1 MLSKLARFF
10 FQGLLLVVP
19 TATTVYVLF
28 ASFLWVDKLITIEN
42 IPGLG
47 LLIILVSITTIG
59 VMSSTFLVKPL
70 ISWGEGLLTKLP
82 IVNIIYSSIKDLLE
96 AFVGNKKKFNHP
108 VVVTL
113 DKAEQIRRFGFI
125 TLEDV
130 SPLGLDKD
138 TIAVYLPHSY
148 NISGNLFFVPRENVQ
163 TLDLPAADVM
173 KFIVSGGISMPES
186 FKPSY
191 KKKKKGVEEL
201 PKTQI

>member
-1 MLSKLARFF
+1 
-10 FQGLLLVVP
+10 
-19 TATTVYVLF
+19 
-28 ASFLWVDKLITIEN
+28 
-42 IPGLG
+42 
-47 LLIILVSITTIG
+47 
-59 VMSSTFLVKPL
+59 MSSTFLVKPL

>member
-1 MLSKLARFF
+1 MFSKLARFF

-19 TATTVYVLF
+19 LATTVYVLF
-28 ASFLWVDKLITIEN
+28 ASFIWVDELITIKN

-47 LLIILVSITTIG
+47 LLIILISITVIG

-70 ISWGEGLLTKLP
+70 ISWGEGLLVKLP

-108 VVVTL
+108 VIVTL
-113 DKAEQIRRFGFI
+113 NKHEQIRRFGFI

-130 SPLGLDKD
+130 SALGLDNE

-148 NISGNLFFVPRENVQ
+148 NISGNLYFVPKENVSP
-163 TLDLPAADVM
+163 LNLPAADVM

-186 FKPSY
+186 FKPANNRST
-191 KKKKKGVEEL
+191 KKKESII
-201 PKTQI
+201 PS

>member
-1 MLSKLARFF
+1 MFSKLARFF

-19 TATTVYVLF
+19 LATTVYVLF
-28 ASFLWVDKLITIEN
+28 ASFIWVDELISIKN

-47 LLIILVSITTIG
+47 LLIILVSITVIG

-70 ISWGEGLLTKLP
+70 ISWGEGLLVKLP

-108 VVVTL
+108 VIVTL
-113 DKAEQIRRFGFI
+113 NKHEQIRRFGFI

-130 SPLGLDKD
+130 SALGLDNE

-148 NISGNLFFVPRENVQ
+148 NISGNLYFVPKENVSP
-163 TLDLPAADVM
+163 LNLPAADVM

-186 FKPSY
+186 FKPNG
-191 KKKKKGVEEL
+191 KKGNV
-201 PKTQI
+201 KSKSISAQ

>member
-1 MLSKLARFF
+1 MFSKLARFF

-19 TATTVYVLF
+19 LATTVYVLV
-28 ASFLWVDKLITIEN
+28 ASFVWVDELISIKN

-47 LLIILVSITTIG
+47 LLIILVSITVIG

-70 ISWGEGLLTKLP
+70 ISWGEGLLIKLP

-108 VVVTL
+108 VIVTL
-113 DKAEQIRRFGFI
+113 NKHEQIRRFGFI

-130 SPLGLDKD
+130 SALGLDNE

-148 NISGNLFFVPRENVQ
+148 NISGNLYFVPKENVSP
-163 TLDLPAADVM
+163 LNLPAADVM

-186 FKPSY
+186 FKPNG
-191 KKKKKGVEEL
+191 KKGNV
-201 PKTQI
+201 KSKSISAQ

>member
-1 MLSKLARFF
+1 MFSKLARYF

-19 TATTVYVLF
+19 IATTVYVLF
-28 ASFLWVDKLITIEN
+28 ASFVWVDELITIKN

-47 LLIILVSITTIG
+47 LLIILVSITVIG

-70 ISWGEGLLTKLP
+70 VSWGEGLLIKLP

-108 VVVTL
+108 VIVTL
-113 DKAEQIRRFGFI
+113 NKAEQIKRFGFI

-130 SPLGLDKD
+130 STLGLDNE

-148 NISGNLFFVPRENVQ
+148 NISGNLYFVPKENVQ
-163 TLDLPAADVM
+163 PLDLPAADVM
-173 KFIVSGGISMPES
+173 KFIVSGGISMPDS
-186 FKPSY
+186 FKPGY
-191 KKKKKGVEEL
+191 KKGKKKNESIT
-201 PKTQI
+201 P

>member
-1 MLSKLARFF
+1 MFSKLARFF

-19 TATTVYVLF
+19 LATTVYVLF
-28 ASFLWVDKLITIEN
+28 ASFIWVDELISIKN

-47 LLIILVSITTIG
+47 LLIILVSITVIG

-70 ISWGEGLLTKLP
+70 ISWGEGLLVKLP

-108 VVVTL
+108 VIVTL
-113 DKAEQIRRFGFI
+113 NKHEQIRRFGFI

-130 SPLGLDKD
+130 SALGLDNE

-148 NISGNLFFVPRENVQ
+148 NISGNLYFVPKENVSP
-163 TLDLPAADVM
+163 LNLPAADVM

-186 FKPSY
+186 FKPNG
-191 KKKKKGVEEL
+191 KKGNV
-201 PKTQI
+201 KGKSISAQ